1 MNKKYRRCIIAGNWK
16 MNCTPSQ
23 VRGFVEE
30 LRGAMPAS
38 LRGCSVVLC
47 VPATHLHALSSLRSR
62 RIAVGAQNVSE
73 FESGAH
79 TGEISAEML
88 RDLDVRYC
96 IVGHSER
103 RQDNHET
110 DKMVSAKVCALL
122 DKPPE
127 ALVTAED
134 VALIL
139 SHPRGGRKG
148 VTGDMAF
155 RCVLNK
161 ADTPE
166 RLAAAREIAALLAE
180 RGIPVA
186 ITRYAEGERGGRELF

>member
-79 TGEISAEML
+79 TGEISA
-88 RDLDVRYC
+88 
-96 IVGHSER
+96 
-103 RQDNHET
+103 
-110 DKMVSAKVCALL
+110 
-122 DKPPE
+122 
-127 ALVTAED
+127 
-134 VALIL
+134 
-139 SHPRGGRKG
+139 
-148 VTGDMAF
+148 
-155 RCVLNK
+155 
-161 ADTPE
+161 
-166 RLAAAREIAALLAE
+166 
-180 RGIPVA
+180 
-186 ITRYAEGERGGRELF
+186 